1 MRKTK
6 SRQQVVAVIT
16 KDDMPWII
24 AVGHNRHVY
33 VRGKVVS
40 TSLPTHRQQPPIQP
54 AGPPDLPPI
63 QPAGS
68 PEVMLNPGLGSQQ
81 NNVTGSDDEY
91 LSDWDEIIQQA
102 FDY

>member
-6 SRQQVVAVIT
+6 RRQQVVAVIM
-16 KDDMPWII
+16 KGDMPWII
-24 AVGHNRHVY
+24 AVGHNPRVY
-33 VRGKVVS
+33 VGGKFVS
-40 TSLPTHRQQPPIQP
+40 TSLPTHRQR
-54 AGPPDLPPI
+54 PPI

-81 NNVTGSDDEY
+81 SNVTGSDDQY